1 MKRAREIAAIVLA
14 GALALVLG
22 APAADAREPAPSDGT
37 VAAAALHGAL
47 PEFLTD
53 DESPEIQLRQLRIF
67 YQQNSIQDVWRLHM
81 APVLAPGVE
90 AADPADEPQYTTAEL
105 EAFRAKMDGFLVDLA
120 DLLDYLPEER
130 VLDAPLRVMESRRVV
145 EIATAE
151 QLAEVKALYDQYPG
165 YLETPGYVLSV
176 LQGATPVESPR
187 GVMPERSLDLPV
199 LPNVVIPVP
208 DEPIPQHPNC
218 RLYGGT
224 GIGDN
229 GTCANCPAPPAG
241 NLATVF
247 ALDTAAFV
255 NGAICEYIPDAIFVL
270 SVSIQN
276 PFKLLCTLLRSGFEI
291 AAASVAYQS
300 KLNANC
306 ELAYH
311 WGILH
316 AYLDAE
322 ISTRASQK
330 SFDFYSARHLRLGIE
345 DNLLDVLDDRV
356 STYQLPRS
364 QLGYLD
370 AQDDVSVRYV
380 VADTIYM
387 QGEAGY
393 TGETIRNAQDEYNA
407 AEALLAG
414 GDYKNAYARYR
425 KAYRAAVR
433 VGREP

>member
-1 MKRAREIAAIVLA
+1 MRRARGIVAIGLA
-14 GALALVLG
+14 GALAVMLG
-22 APAADAREPAPSDGT
+22 PAAADGHEPAPPHD
-37 VAAAALHGAL
+37 AAAELQGAL
-47 PEFLTD
+47 PDFLAD
-53 DESPEIQLRQLRIF
+53 DESTETQLRQLQIYYR
-67 YQQNSIQDVWRLHM
+67 QNSIQDVWMLHM

-90 AADPADEPQYTTAEL
+90 AADPADEPQYTPEEL
-105 EAFRAKMDGFLVDLA
+105 EAFRAEMDGFLVDLV
-120 DLLDYLPEER
+120 DLLEYLPEER
-130 VLDAPLRVMESRRVV
+130 VLDTPLRVEESRRVV

-151 QLAEVKALYDQYPG
+151 QLAEVKELYDQYPG
-165 YLETPGYVLSV
+165 YLETPAYVLSV

-187 GVMPERSLDLPV
+187 GVMPERMLDLPV

-208 DEPIPQHPNC
+208 DDPIPQHPNC

-229 GTCANCPAPPAG
+229 GTCASCPAPPAG

-247 ALDTAAFV
+247 ALETAAFV
-255 NGAICEYIPDAIFVL
+255 NGAICEYIPDAFFVFT
-270 SVSIQN
+270 VSIQN
-276 PFKLLCTLLRSGFEI
+276 PFKLLCTTLRAGFEI

-306 ELAYH
+306 EIAYH

-330 SFDFYSARHLRLGIE
+330 SFDFYSARHLRLDIE

-356 STYQLPRS
+356 STYQMPRS

-393 TGETIRNAQDEYNA
+393 TGETIRNAQDEYDA